1 MTYIPEG
8 FNRKQQDEQDVSW
21 VMWQQQRSEAKARSW
36 WSSKSIGTKLYA
48 EASWFK
54 TRLPRGPGNGF
65 HVGREW
71 HIEVVFRQKVELLR
85 FWIQWKLQ
93 TSVAM
98 QCDSQDQIEFRE
110 RKMRKVDLQNLMIF
124 SSLQLFSIFF
134 LRFSSQSMGL
144 RCTQVASALCV
155 STESAEANKVQR
167 RKSKVCA
174 RIATLNWGCIKDT
187 TGLAYCTQSGIA
199 SFGHSKFEAK
209 KNFRPGR
216 RRELKTITCVVAFRT
231 S

>member
-124 SSLQLFSIFF
+124 SSLQLFSIFSWGF
-134 LRFSSQSMGL
+134 LARAWDSGVL
-144 RCTQVASALCV
+144 RLPQPFVSVQKVLRPTKCREEKARSARVLPLWIGDV
-155 STESAEANKVQR
+155 SK
-167 RKSKVCA
+167 
-174 RIATLNWGCIKDT
+174 TL
-187 TGLAYCTQSGIA
+187 L
-199 SFGHSKFEAK
+199 
-209 KNFRPGR
+209 
-216 RRELKTITCVVAFRT
+216 V
-231 S
+231 